1 MVKVGNIISLYI
13 SDRETSLSI
22 EKKEITVDKKG
33 IVNDKHYNK
42 NIERS
47 ILIVSLASYD
57 LLKKNHINVPYG
69 FLGENLLIDYNPY
82 LLPIGTKIQIGKI
95 ILEISQNCT
104 LCNHLSEIDKRIPT
118 LLKKDRGIFTRVVE
132 SGSIEV
138 KDKIFLLD
146 SE

>member
-118 LLKKDRGIFTRVVE
+118 LLKKDRGIFTKVVE

-146 SE
+146 

>member
-118 LLKKDRGIFTRVVE
+118 LLKKDRGIFTKVVE
-132 SGSIEV
+132 DGSIEV
-138 KDKIFLLD
+138 GDKIFLLD
-146 SE
+146 

>member
-47 ILIVSLASYD
+47 ILIVSLASYE

-118 LLKKDRGIFTRVVE
+118 LLKKDRGIFTKVVE
-132 SGSIEV
+132 DGSIEV
-138 KDKIFLLD
+138 EDKIFLLD
-146 SE
+146 